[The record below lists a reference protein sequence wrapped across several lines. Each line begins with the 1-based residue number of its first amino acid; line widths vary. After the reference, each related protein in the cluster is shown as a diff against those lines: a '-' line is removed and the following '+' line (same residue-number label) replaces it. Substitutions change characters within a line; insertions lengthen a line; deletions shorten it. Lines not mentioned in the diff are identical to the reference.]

1 MTIVIMEYKPKIK
14 ELKSRAQELELL
26 LNAADS
32 KDERSRLQ
40 NEIEALYA
48 QIKELKSDASLA
60 QSISR
65 ELNSIGLDD

>member
-1 MTIVIMEYKPKIK
+1 MEYKSKIK

-26 LNAADS
+26 LTAADS

>member
-1 MTIVIMEYKPKIK
+1 MEYKSKIK

-26 LNAADS
+26 LTAADS

-48 QIKELKSDASLA
+48 QIKEIKSDASLTW
-60 QSISR
+60 SISR

>member
-1 MTIVIMEYKPKIK
+1 MEYTSKIK

-26 LNAADS
+26 LKAADS

-48 QIKELKSDASLA
+48 QIKEIKSDASLA

>member
-1 MTIVIMEYKPKIK
+1 MEYTSKIK

-26 LNAADS
+26 LTAADS

-48 QIKELKSDASLA
+48 QIKEIKSDASLA

>member
-1 MTIVIMEYKPKIK
+1 MEYKPKIK

-26 LNAADS
+26 LKAADS

-48 QIKELKSDASLA
+48 QIKEIKSDASLA

>member
-1 MTIVIMEYKPKIK
+1 MEYKSKIK
-14 ELKSRAQELELL
+14 ELKSRAQELESLL
-26 LNAADS
+26 TAADS

-48 QIKELKSDASLA
+48 QIKEIKSDASLTW
-60 QSISR
+60 SISR

>member
-1 MTIVIMEYKPKIK
+1 MEYTSKIK

-26 LNAADS
+26 LKAADS

>member
-1 MTIVIMEYKPKIK
+1 MEYKSKIK
-14 ELKSRAQELELL
+14 ELKSRAQELKLL
-26 LNAADS
+26 LKAADS

>member
-1 MTIVIMEYKPKIK
+1 MEYKSKIK

-26 LNAADS
+26 LKAADS

-48 QIKELKSDASLA
+48 QIKEIKSDASLA